1 MQTVSG
7 SWLTSVPGLRSLML
21 MDNDINMLDT
31 DALDNLNN
39 ITEINLAG
47 RKLLQGAFS
56 NTQYQPDSLTQNTL
70 QRKLIYNKQK

>member
-21 MDNDINMLDT
+21 MDNDINMVDT

-47 RKLLQGAFS
+47 RKLLQGAF
-56 NTQYQPDSLTQNTL
+56 
-70 QRKLIYNKQK
+70 